1 MAIRLTDT
9 VRDMRTSQTGR
20 WYKLTLLLLFFTLA
34 VYGLYL
40 LVYVL
45 YARSVFSFPFD
56 YDQGEGFELYDAVRL
71 ARGENIYLDNSV
83 FPFYSSNYPPVYRT
97 LLVPLV
103 WLFGPKL
110 WPARAF
116 TFACSLMIGVLIF
129 IAARRQLASS
139 LSPSSPF
146 HPLTLF
152 TILIPLIS
160 ALSFFAANYVYQIA
174 PLARAHLPMVMFALA
189 GAVCLE
195 RGLAETGDGQTSFVF
210 RLPSIWPALAACRRK
225 EHRTRIFRINA
236 DLKQTFIKKSAK
248 ISVHP
253 RPIWLFSGF
262 SDRLLGIFLL
272 MTAGF
277 TKLQAIDGLAAG
289 FAFLL
294 LRRPKAFGV
303 ALPVCIA
310 VTAFIVLGMNALSGG
325 QFWVNVVAANVNE
338 YVIENTWAT
347 YGQWFSLQ
355 APLIICSLIYVLW
368 DVILAVRARSWQ
380 PITLWSLYFV
390 TGSAMGMLTG
400 KWGAGPAYLIAAI
413 AVSCICTVG
422 LIGRVGGWS
431 EERAARGEGRAAR
444 GEKRAAKVEGRGSS
458 GEGRAVSPHAP
469 RPSLYLLLSSLIFLA
484 QASRN
489 IHLPVTGRVFGPLAR
504 LVGVADQPSV
514 YPPYPYYDSIGY
526 TQLGHFVDPADIE
539 NGWALVHRLQQVNGP
554 VLSEEAMLTLWAG
567 KDVVSNPTQLLNLY
581 KNGTLDTSR
590 MIAMI
595 RARKFG
601 AVVFRAQFYPGDVKE
616 AIVENYA
623 WTHMYRIN
631 GFEYWILLPP

>member
-1 MAIRLTDT
+1 MATRLTDT

-139 LSPSSPF
+139 VSPSSPF

-152 TILIPLIS
+152 TVLIPLIS

-195 RGLAETGDGQTSFVF
+195 RGLDHRPPTTGVS
-210 RLPSIWPALAACRRK
+210 PAMVDRRS
-225 EHRTRIFRINA
+225 
-236 DLKQTFIKKSAK
+236 SA
-248 ISVHP
+248 VA
-253 RPIWLFSGF
+253 F
-262 SDRLLGIFLL
+262 LGIFLL

-310 VTAFIVLGMNALSGG
+310 VTAFIALGMNALSGG

-347 YGQWFSLQ
+347 YGQWFNLQ

-413 AVSCICTVG
+413 AVSCICTAG

-431 EERAARGEGRAAR
+431 EERAVR
-444 GEKRAAKVEGRGSS
+444 GEKRA
-458 GEGRAVSPHAP
+458 VSPYAP
-469 RPSLYLLLSSLIFLA
+469 RPALYLLLAALIFLA

-489 IHLPVTGRVFGPLAR
+489 IHLPVTGRVFGPLAW

-526 TQLGHFVDPADIE
+526 TQLGHFLDLADIE

>member
-129 IAARRQLASS
+129 IAARRQLTSPLS
-139 LSPSSPF
+139 SPSLAQRHSLISSSP
-146 HPLTLF
+146 HLLTL
-152 TILIPLIS
+152 LIPLIS

-195 RGLAETGDGQTSFVF
+195 RGLDDRPPTTGVS
-210 RLPSIWPALAACRRK
+210 PAMVGRR
-225 EHRTRIFRINA
+225 
-236 DLKQTFIKKSAK
+236 S
-248 ISVHP
+248 SVVA
-253 RPIWLFSGF
+253 F
-262 SDRLLGIFLL
+262 LGIFLL

-303 ALPVCIA
+303 ASLVCIT

-390 TGSAMGMLTG
+390 AGSAMGMLTG

-422 LIGRVGGWS
+422 LIGRVGGW
-431 EERAARGEGRAAR
+431 AQGRGQSVESRKYA
-444 GEKRAAKVEGRGSS
+444 KRAEG
-458 GEGRAVSPHAP
+458 GEQP
-469 RPSLYLLLSSLIFLA
+469 YLLTAHNFLPSTLCMLASLIFLA

-526 TQLGHFVDPADIE
+526 TQLGHFLDPADIE

-590 MIAMI
+590 MITMI

>member
-1 MAIRLTDT
+1 
-9 VRDMRTSQTGR
+9 
-20 WYKLTLLLLFFTLA
+20 
-34 VYGLYL
+34 
-40 LVYVL
+40 
-45 YARSVFSFPFD
+45 
-56 YDQGEGFELYDAVRL
+56 
-71 ARGENIYLDNSV
+71 
-83 FPFYSSNYPPVYRT
+83 
-97 LLVPLV
+97 
-103 WLFGPKL
+103 
-110 WPARAF
+110 
-116 TFACSLMIGVLIF
+116 
-129 IAARRQLASS
+129 
-139 LSPSSPF
+139 
-146 HPLTLF
+146 
-152 TILIPLIS
+152 
-160 ALSFFAANYVYQIA
+160 
-174 PLARAHLPMVMFALA
+174 
-189 GAVCLE
+189 
-195 RGLAETGDGQTSFVF
+195 
-210 RLPSIWPALAACRRK
+210 
-225 EHRTRIFRINA
+225 
-236 DLKQTFIKKSAK
+236 
-248 ISVHP
+248 
-253 RPIWLFSGF
+253 
-262 SDRLLGIFLL
+262 